1 VISVVLAGRR
11 HRNNALVGLDD
22 EAMCRL
28 LCPLRKWPR
37 KEPATEYAYDLLNDL
52 NPMTRDWRRDG

>member
-1 VISVVLAGRR
+1 
-11 HRNNALVGLDD
+11 
-22 EAMCRL
+22 MCRL